1 MPATKGSAMKANDT
15 AFENAVQKIAEVF
28 QSALLNA
35 SDDAARKAAA
45 DAATRGINFYKDV
58 HDKMEKI
65 IGAVL
70 P

>member
-1 MPATKGSAMKANDT
+1 MPTTKISALKANDT
-15 AFENAVQKIAEVF
+15 AFENAVQKIVEVF

-45 DAATRGINFYKDV
+45 DAATRGINLYKDA
-58 HDKMEKI
+58 HDRMEKI
-65 IGAVL
+65 ISAVL